1 MMSKSMCKLGLRPPS
16 KPDHSGFGLAEVMVS
31 ILVLGMF
38 TLTASSLMVYAAQN
52 RASARSDG
60 EVTDELQQ
68 MMEEVQ
74 DRAATLPPPPP
85 PPATATATATAMTTA
100 CNATAVANGFGKL
113 LENNIPAAPP
123 TVTLNGRTYTVTRT
137 LLAVDAAPF
146 DRLQVTYTFA
156 PQGSTQAS
164 DQITMTTEIIPNV
177 AYTCP

>member
-1 MMSKSMCKLGLRPPS
+1 MSKSMYKLGLRSPS

-31 ILVLGMF
+31 ILVLGLF

-74 DRAATLPPPPP
+74 DRAATLSPSS
-85 PPATATATATAMTTA
+85 TATTTA
-100 CNATAVANGFGKL
+100 CSAATVANGFGKL

-123 TVTLNGRTYTVTRT
+123 TVPLNGRTYTVART
-137 LLAVDAAPF
+137 LEAVNVAPF
-146 DRLQVTYTFA
+146 DRLRVTHTFT
-156 PQGSTQAS
+156 PQGSTDS
-164 DQITMTTEIIPNV
+164 ITMTTEIIPNV

>member
-1 MMSKSMCKLGLRPPS
+1 MSKSMHKLRLRDYS

-74 DRAATLPPPPP
+74 DRAATFLLPTPSKPLSTLEANQKDDACS
-85 PPATATATATAMTTA
+85 ATTR
-100 CNATAVANGFGKL
+100 ANGFGEL
-113 LENNIPAAPP
+113 LENDINTNLPASS
-123 TVTLNGRTYTVTRT
+123 TVALNGRTYTVART
-137 LLAVDAAPF
+137 LEAVDVAPF
-146 DRLQVTYTFA
+146 DRLRVTHTFT
-156 PQGSTQAS
+156 PQSSTDS
-164 DQITMTTEIIPNV
+164 ITMTTEIIPNV
-177 AYTCP
+177 AFTCK